1 MPWLLFASSF
11 TQKVGLILYFGV
23 ATDWRD
29 TGFIDAPFG
38 KLFGLL
44 LIHCTQLTGFRLAQ
58 EKGCFLQM
66 GSIA

>member
-11 TQKVGLILYFGV
+11 TQKVGLILYFGM

-29 TGFIDAPFG
+29 IGFIDAPFG

-44 LIHCTQLTGFRLAQ
+44 LIHCT
-58 EKGCFLQM
+58 
-66 GSIA
+66 